1 MHEFR
6 DLPTDLPRDLE
17 TGCAISMSRTGYV
30 WQFDSQNEVL
40 SLMFKAYI
48 LSLVLV
54 LIVLVWCANDAW
66 VQYAEF
72 CYVTRSL
79 IMGANY
85 TSF

>member
-1 MHEFR
+1 
-6 DLPTDLPRDLE
+6 
-17 TGCAISMSRTGYV
+17 MSRTGFV
-30 WQFDSQNEVL
+30 WQLESQNEVL

-54 LIVLVWCANDAW
+54 LIVLVWCASDAW

-72 CYVTRSL
+72 CYVTGSL

-85 TSF
+85 THF